1 MTEISVWTWR
11 CKVANSYKI
20 FPRAT
25 AGNQVQMPANE
36 FSQIICS
43 SGRYMFHI
51 HAQPGWLRSLSALQ
65 SLSHAFDCGESNDC
79 WYDSLSRSSL
89 FTIAFHELD
98 LLQNG
103 LVFNVSL
110 VECAETNWSQ
120 LDLLLLDTKGSDL
133 EIEGISQAGL
143 YLLRHRIFLDFPR
156 VWLLFYPQ
164 IGERFG
170 VNRLLCVWIDYYLLI
185 IFIVL

>member
-1 MTEISVWTWR
+1 MPLRGLVQLRAEQFNRCCRWFREGEFRLSSVMWKSPCGFDVAKLRIHTRYFLERLPAIKYR
-11 CKVANSYKI
+11 CRQTS
-20 FPRAT
+20 FRR
-25 AGNQVQMPANE
+25 
-36 FSQIICS
+36 SLCS
-43 SGRYMFHI
+43 SGRYMFHQ

-110 VECAETNWSQ
+110 IECAETN
-120 LDLLLLDTKGSDL
+120 
-133 EIEGISQAGL
+133 
-143 YLLRHRIFLDFPR
+143 
-156 VWLLFYPQ
+156 
-164 IGERFG
+164 
-170 VNRLLCVWIDYYLLI
+170 
-185 IFIVL
+185 